1 MSEYPSSSLAYPLL
15 NQLLDSLTPFP
26 VSSTAST
33 FTLST
38 MDTSSSVVSS
48 TNTSSSVTSSSSSS
62 SVSST
67 STLQPPLSSL
77 VTTTTLQPPLSS
89 LTTTPSLP
97 LPVMSS
103 LPQPTVLP
111 LSTPPLHPQ
120 DAVATAPNLQQYSAV
135 RQLTNDLQIKK
146 PRHPKR
152 PQLSTGNHPPVRR
165 LVHTVVYKQKLAQYI
180 DALKLYEKHLDELIY
195 QTTLQLDII
204 NNTLPPSKLRKFKSP
219 PSTHRPLIPL
229 TIQILSHNCC
239 NYNNSI
245 RCTTPYCSHVP
256 IKYTCPSPLPPLPL
270 SPALIPI
277 RIEPVTPPSQSPTP
291 LNDLDNLVTSLN
303 DVD

>member
-89 LTTTPSLP
+89 LTTTLSLP

-180 DALKLYEKHLDELIY
+180 DALKLYEKHHLSVVWST
-195 QTTLQLDII
+195 QWSI
-204 NNTLPPSKLRKFKSP
+204 NRNL
-219 PSTHRPLIPL
+219 HN
-229 TIQILSHNCC
+229 ILMHSNCMK
-239 NYNNSI
+239 NF
-245 RCTTPYCSHVP
+245 
-256 IKYTCPSPLPPLPL
+256 
-270 SPALIPI
+270 
-277 RIEPVTPPSQSPTP
+277 
-291 LNDLDNLVTSLN
+291 
-303 DVD
+303 

>member
-103 LPQPTVLP
+103 LPHPTVLP

-219 PSTHRPLIPL
+219 PFTHRPLIPL
-229 TIQILSHNCC
+229 TIQIPSHNCC

-256 IKYTCPSPLPPLPL
+256 IKYTCPSPLPPSLF
-270 SPALIPI
+270 
-277 RIEPVTPPSQSPTP
+277 PPH
-291 LNDLDNLVTSLN
+291 
-303 DVD
+303 

>member
-1 MSEYPSSSLAYPLL
+1 MSDYPSSSLAYTLL

-26 VSSTAST
+26 VSSTSST

-38 MDTSSSVVSS
+38 MDTSSSVA
-48 TNTSSSVTSSSSSS
+48 SSSDTSLSVTSSSS

-67 STLQPPLSSL
+67 STIQPPLSSL

-89 LTTTPSLP
+89 LATTTPSLP
-97 LPVMSS
+97 IPVISS
-103 LPQPTVLP
+103 LPHPTFLP
-111 LSTPPLHPQ
+111 ISTIPLHPH
-120 DAVATAPNLQQYSAV
+120 DAVATSPNLQQYSAV
-135 RQLTNDLQIKK
+135 RQMTNDLQIKK

-152 PQLSTGNHPPVRR
+152 PQLSNGNGPPIRR
-165 LVHTVVYKQKLAQYI
+165 LVHTVVYKQKLSQYI
-180 DALKLYEKHLDELIY
+180 NALKLYEKHLDELIY

-219 PSTHRPLIPL
+219 PFTYRPLSPL
-229 TIQILSHNCC
+229 TIQIPPHNCC
-239 NYNNSI
+239 HYNNYI
-245 RCTTPYCSHVP
+245 QCTTPHCSHVP
-256 IKYTCPSPLPPLPL
+256 VKYTCPSPLPPLPL

-277 RIEPVTPPSQSPTP
+277 RIEPITPLSQSPTP